1 MDVGKI
7 KRINIFED
15 TVKHFEDE
23 KIKESLKY
31 SKENSKL
38 IKEDINLDIESKKS
52 GNIIVLNTRTFEAA
66 KKYENV
72 AILNFASATNP
83 GGGVKTGSNA
93 QEECLCRCSTL
104 YPCLNQKKF
113 WDEYYNFHRDK
124 KNTFYTNRI
133 IYSPNILVFKKD
145 ILEPTFME
153 EKDWYNVNVITSPAP
168 NLRNE
173 KRVDYNDL
181 LLIFKS
187 RIRQILKVAIMNN
200 NENIVLGAFGCGA
213 FKNPPFIV
221 SRAFK
226 EVLIDEGY
234 NKYFENII
242 FAIIT
247 PNNNTEN
254 FDTFYRTFKTYLK

>member
-1 MDVGKI
+1 MDIGKI

-15 TVKHFEDE
+15 TVKHFNDD
-23 KIKESLKY
+23 KIKESLK
-31 SKENSKL
+31 NSKINSRL
-38 IKEDINLDIESKKS
+38 IKEDIELTLEPTKNGKIT
-52 GNIIVLNTRTFEAA
+52 ILNSRTFEAA
-66 KKYENV
+66 KNYENI

-104 YPCLNQKKF
+104 YPCLNQKIF
-113 WDEYYNFHRDK
+113 WDEYYNFHRNRKD
-124 KNTFYTNRI
+124 TFYTNSI
-133 IYSPNILVFKKD
+133 IYSPDILVFKKD
-145 ILEPTFME
+145 IAEPIFMKE
-153 EKDWYNVNVITSPAP
+153 EDWYNVNVITSPAP

-173 KRVDYNDL
+173 KNINYNNL

-187 RIRQILKVAIMNN
+187 RIRQILKVAIINN
-200 NENIVLGAFGCGA
+200 NYNIVLGAFGCGA

-234 NKYFENII
+234 SKYFDNII

-247 PNNNTEN
+247 PSNNTEN
-254 FDTFYRTFKTYLK
+254 FDVFYRTFKSFL